1 MINEVNSVVNFISK
15 LLRQRNVPM
24 DLLDRFRTSLSET
37 LHLHYRDHWFP
48 EKPFRGSAYRCVR
61 VVNKVMDPVLV
72 RAGKSVGL
80 SQSDLLMLLPSEL
93 TLWVDPN
100 DVSYRI
106 GEDGSIGILYPD
118 SEDDSKPADSRD
130 QCQPVFQSCKD
141 QHNHLGPPR
150 SRFCAETGSWDMPV
164 GVVSG

>member
-15 LLRQRNVPM
+15 LLRQRNVPT
-24 DLLDRFRTSLSET
+24 DLIDRFRTSLAEI
-37 LHLHYRDHWFP
+37 LHVHYRNHWFP

-61 VVNKVMDPVLV
+61 VVNKVMDPVLI
-72 RAGKSVGL
+72 RAGNSVGL
-80 SQSDLLMLLPSEL
+80 SQTDLMKLLPSEL

-118 SEDDSKPADSRD
+118 SEDDSKPADSRED

-141 QHNHLGPPR
+141 QHNHRCPSR
-150 SRFCAETGSWDMPV
+150 SFETGSWDLPV
-164 GVVSG
+164 GVVSS

>member
-1 MINEVNSVVNFISK
+1 MINEVNSVVNFVSK
-15 LLRQRNVPM
+15 LLRQRSVPT
-24 DLLDRFRTSLSET
+24 DLIERFRASLSET

-72 RAGKSVGL
+72 RAGESVGL
-80 SQSDLLMLLPSEL
+80 SHADLLMLLPSEL

-106 GEDGSIGILYPD
+106 GEDGSIGILYPEEE
-118 SEDDSKPADSRD
+118 EDDKPADNRED
-130 QCQPVFQSCKD
+130 QCQPVFQSCKS
-141 QHNHLGPPR
+141 R
-150 SRFCAETGSWDMPV
+150 SHFHAEAGSWDLPV
-164 GVVSG
+164 GVVSS